1 MCATHN
7 KKSIEIAYSVLNNHT
22 QQHQLQFSQLMGMS
36 NQLTDSLARQ
46 VGFRLAEGNGCPTLL
61 GLVVHALVFALI
73 SDLLYATLFVGL
85 DM

>member
-1 MCATHN
+1 MQTLGLPEHIKHSAI
-7 KKSIEIAYSVLNNHT
+7 SMLVFLAIAAPMTYK
-22 QQHQLQFSQLMGMS
+22 
-36 NQLTDSLARQ
+36 LTDSLTRQ

>member
-1 MCATHN
+1 MQTLGLPEHIKHSAI
-7 KKSIEIAYSVLNNHT
+7 SMLVFLAIAAPMTYK
-22 QQHQLQFSQLMGMS
+22 
-36 NQLTDSLARQ
+36 